1 MNKKALL
8 YIIEDPA
15 KINDVTLESLE
26 DIAERFPYFHV
37 AHVLLA
43 KGSQEV
49 EPVQAP
55 NKIRRAAVYAYNRNL
70 LRDLL
75 SQEAKTDQA
84 SKNGKDEDGFEEEES
99 ITVENETI
107 SFFDSIGDKEEK
119 TTLDTFPEK
128 NQPNNTDQ
136 SASKEISLD
145 FDENQDEFYAISL
158 YNEGRVDE
166 ARQHFHKLI
175 LRYPDKKDYYMN
187 QANLLM
193 DNTYEF
199 DESLAAK
206 MPENTSSNQDEE
218 PVTPVLE
225 DSKEQA
231 VEDDVSNEVEE
242 DHTTTEDTRDDHSE
256 ETEDAQ
262 PSEETLAQVEA
273 EEDKTNSEVTPQ
285 IEDKQEEQDEEPI
298 EDQYAAFP
306 ADRLITNETDIDL
319 SDKIVID
326 LRQELDVYGAMD
338 LYNDGKVEEARAHFD
353 KLILR
358 YPDKK
363 EYFLNQANLLFD
375 NTYQFDESLKD
386 KAYYLKPVSVKPE
399 KNEDLQ
405 EQIQEVPVP
414 GINDLGHPELE
425 DSFDLLREVEPSVKK
440 ASKIDV
446 EDLNEDLAIEYY
458 KKGELDMAA
467 SVYQELMRKYPT
479 RKEYFQTQ
487 YDLLTKN
494 PSLFGI
500 GIDDTPSTS
509 VEKPSTLDEAITDS
523 PKEETQSQDK
533 EESPVVS
540 EKTEDIQPDEDFYV
554 EVKLPDDFIPY
565 NPLLLED
572 PFELVRNEDY
582 VVDAF
587 DILRDKLTFNA
598 SPNVHMQDVVQPLEA
613 VDLSEAEEMSS
624 PVAEDIVSSEV
635 QDEKRV
641 EESSEAIAQAES
653 LEAVIPTVEG
663 ESSTDDVAATEV
675 DLFDQVRGW
684 ESEFLAGKPHA
695 SDDDDDLD
703 LFELVRHW
711 ETEQIEGKV
720 VNDEQVEDGSDAFE
734 AVRVSETDQI
744 EGKVVHD
751 EQIAD
756 GFDAFEAVRV
766 SETDQIEGKVV
777 HDEQIA
783 DGFDAFEA
791 VRGWETDQIE
801 GKVVHDEQIADGFDA
816 FDAVR
821 VSETDQIEG
830 KVVHDVQVE
839 DGFDAFDAVRGWETD
854 QVEGKVVHD
863 AQIEEGFDA
872 FEAVRVSETD
882 QIEGK
887 VVHDAQVEDG
897 FDAFETVRVSEADQ
911 IEGKVVHDE
920 QIADGFDAFEA
931 VRGWETDQIEGKVVH
946 DAQVEDGF
954 DAFEAVRVSET
965 DQIEGKVVHDAQVED
980 GFDAFEA
987 VRGWET
993 DQLAQNPKLE
1003 EEAPSI
1009 DEEAPEI
1016 AEPLIDSFPV
1026 VEEDEN
1032 MNEGVA
1038 MDLFNE
1044 GRTDEAIAMYKQLI
1058 AKYPEKK
1065 GYYEGQLAIIADDT
1079 DLSSTTTDDSVDS
1092 ASKVEETNEVE
1103 DESKPAEVVSNLVT
1117 KEREEEEK
1125 PDAIEPT
1132 IDLEVKTPIKEES
1145 KTSETTDT
1153 TDFFQSID
1161 TEAYLEPETSKEV
1174 EQEVFEQKP
1183 ILDDVQFEKANE
1195 VPENKESKVSESAAI
1210 FLFNQG
1216 RNEEAID
1223 IYRQLMD
1230 QQPERED
1237 YFLAQI
1243 SILQN
1248 EPFIAEEVL
1257 PTETASDEQ
1266 VEADADKTDGAG
1278 EDFISESTALI
1289 LFNQGKVDE
1298 AIQVFERLK
1307 EQYPEKAAHF
1317 DSQIDILRS

>member
-1 MNKKALL
+1 M

-75 SQEAKTDQA
+75 SQEAKADQA

-107 SFFDSIGDKEEK
+107 SFFDSIEDKEEK

-145 FDENQDEFYAISL
+145 FDENQDEYYAISL

-166 ARQHFHKLI
+166 AKQHFHKLI
-175 LRYPDKKDYYMN
+175 LRYPDKKDYYMT

-199 DESLAAK
+199 DESLVGK
-206 MPENTSSNQDEE
+206 MPENASTDQDEE

-231 VEDDVSNEVEE
+231 VEGDISNEVEE

-273 EEDKTNSEVTPQ
+273 EEDKADSEVTPQ
-285 IEDKQEEQDEEPI
+285 IEDKQEEQDEEPV

-509 VEKPSTLDEAITDS
+509 VEKPSTVDEAITDS
-523 PKEETQSQDK
+523 PEEETKSQDK
-533 EESPVVS
+533 EESPVVN
-540 EKTEDIQPDEDFYV
+540 ETTEDIQSDENFYV

-624 PVAEDIVSSEV
+624 PVAEDIASPEV
-635 QDEKRV
+635 QDEKSV
-641 EESSEAIAQAES
+641 EESSEAIVQAES
-653 LEAVIPTVEG
+653 LETVVPTVED

-695 SDDDDDLD
+695 SDDDDDDLD

-734 AVRVSETDQI
+734 AVRVSE
-744 EGKVVHD
+744 
-751 EQIAD
+751 A
-756 GFDAFEAVRV
+756 
-766 SETDQIEGKVV
+766 DQIEGKVV

-863 AQIEEGFDA
+863 AQI
-872 FEAVRVSETD
+872 
-882 QIEGK
+882 
-887 VVHDAQVEDG
+887 EDG

-1003 EEAPSI
+1003 EEAPPM

-1079 DLSSTTTDDSVDS
+1079 DLSSMTTDDSVDS
-1092 ASKVEETNEVE
+1092 SSKVEETNEVE

-1117 KEREEEEK
+1117 KDREEEEK
-1125 PDAIEPT
+1125 LDAIEPS